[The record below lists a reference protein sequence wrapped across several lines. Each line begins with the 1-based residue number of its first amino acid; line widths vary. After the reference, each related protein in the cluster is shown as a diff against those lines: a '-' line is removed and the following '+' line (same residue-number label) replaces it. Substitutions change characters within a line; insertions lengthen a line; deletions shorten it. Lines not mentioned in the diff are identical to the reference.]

1 MRVVTPISLSP
12 TLPADQ
18 NRLTSTPVAGTGV
31 RNQDAELLFRAK
43 PISEIRNV
51 EAATR
56 KQIQDKSEELRQL
69 VGNRY
74 RDLIDSAD
82 SVVLMKFSCE
92 SISANIAVIHQGILH
107 SLSSTVAD
115 SPKSV
120 VSSDPAKARIYGIAC
135 RVKYL
140 VDTPENIWGCL
151 DESMFLE
158 SSARYARAKHVHHSL
173 HRNKN
178 YERVLSKF
186 PLLQHQWQIV
196 ESFKFQISQ
205 KSRERLLDQALGLG
219 IKAYADALAA
229 VAVIDELDPKQVL
242 TLFLDSRKTCISQ
255 KLNACS
261 NANAASSDVIL
272 VYCEA
277 LKIIQVTVGQVGE
290 LFLQVLNDMPLFY
303 KTVLGSPP
311 ASQLFGGIP
320 NPDEEVRLWS
330 SFRDDLE
337 SQMVMLDRDFVL
349 KACSDWLRNCGKEIM
364 NKINGK
370 YLIDVISSGKE
381 LASAET
387 LIRET
392 MENKQVLEGSLEWLK
407 SVFGSEIEFPWKRTR
422 ELVLGGDSDLWNEI
436 FEDAFVRRMKEIIDK
451 GFDDLSGLVDV
462 VTSVR
467 AISGT
472 PGEQISFQA
481 YLNRSL
487 NGGGVWFMEPNGKKL
502 TIISGAKS
510 QQPEENDVRS
520 CLNSYFG
527 DEVSRIRDAV
537 DSCCGTVLKDL
548 LSFLESPKASLR
560 LKDLAPY
567 LQNKCYQSISAIL
580 MELKS
585 ELDALSANLQNKNPK
600 DESVSSP
607 AILVERSIFIG
618 RLLFAFQKHSR
629 HIPLVLGSP
638 RLWVSETR
646 WAGSLK
652 TPTLVRYSTP
662 HVDSPTSDGHG
673 NTVFGSPRR
682 QSSLASAALFGVDDH
697 SSPQLEELSKTTQ
710 DLCIRAYY
718 MWIAWVS
725 DELSVILSQNLK
737 QDDALLATT
746 TLRGWEET
754 VVKQDQSNEGE
765 SEMKI
770 LLPSMP
776 SLYITSFLF
785 QACEEIQR
793 VGGHVLDKPILKN
806 FASRLLDKMIHIY
819 GNFLSSQETQGSPV
833 SEKGVLQ
840 VLLDLRF
847 ASDILSGGDYSAN
860 EESLKMPKVK
870 HPFRRKQDVQLN
882 KSVPEERVNGLIS
895 SFAQRLDPIDW
906 LTYEPYLWEN
916 ERQSYLRHAVLL
928 GFFVQLNRM
937 YTDTPQK
944 LPTNSESNIMRCSAV
959 PRFKYLPISA
969 PALSSRGTAKASIS
983 ASSDDVSSR
992 SPWKSY
998 TNDELSRKVDI
1009 DENSS
1014 SGITS
1019 PFLKSFMQ
1027 VGSKFGESTLKLGSI
1042 LTDGQVGRFG
1052 DILPVQAS
1060 GFHSFFTA
1068 ARSE

>member
-1 MRVVTPISLSP
+1 MRVVTPNSQSP

-18 NRLTSTPVAGTGV
+18 NRLTSTPIAGTGV
-31 RNQDAELLFRAK
+31 RNQDAELLFRTK

-56 KQIQDKSEELRQL
+56 KHIQDKSEELRQL

-82 SVVLMKFSCE
+82 SIVLMKSSCE
-92 SISANIAVIHQGILH
+92 SISANIAAIHHGILH

-120 VSSDPAKARIYGIAC
+120 GSSDPAKARIYGIAC

-173 HRNKN
+173 NRNKD
-178 YERVLSKF
+178 YKSVLSKF
-186 PLLQHQWQIV
+186 PLLQHQWQMV

-205 KSRERLLDQALGLG
+205 KSRERLLDQTLGLG

-242 TLFLDSRKTCISQ
+242 TLFLDSRKLCISQ

-261 NANAASSDVIL
+261 NVNATSSDVIL

-277 LKIIQVTVGQVGE
+277 LKIIQVTVGQVGQ
-290 LFLQVLNDMPLFY
+290 LFLHVLNDMPLFY

-320 NPDEEVRLWS
+320 NPDEEVRLWN

-337 SQMVMLDRDFVL
+337 SQMVMLGRDFVS
-349 KACSDWLRNCGKEIM
+349 KACYDWFRNCGKEIM
-364 NKINGK
+364 NMINGK

-381 LASAET
+381 LASAEA

-407 SVFGSEIEFPWKRTR
+407 SVFGSEIELPWKRTR
-422 ELVLGGDSDLWNEI
+422 ELVLGGDSDLWDEI
-436 FEDAFVRRMKEIIDK
+436 FEDAFVRRMKAIIDK
-451 GFDDLSGLVDV
+451 GFDELSGLVDV
-462 VTSVR
+462 VASAR

-472 PGEQISFQA
+472 PGEQISFQS

-487 NGGGVWFMEPNGKKL
+487 NGGVTAIP
-502 TIISGAKS
+502 GAKS
-510 QQPEENDVRS
+510 QQPEENDFRS
-520 CLNSYFG
+520 CLNAYFG
-527 DEVSRIRDAV
+527 DEVSGIRDAV
-537 DSCCGTVLKDL
+537 DSCCETVLKDL

-567 LQNKCYQSISAIL
+567 LQNKCYQSMSAIL

-600 DESVSSP
+600 DESVPSL

-629 HIPLVLGSP
+629 HIPVILGSP
-638 RLWVSETR
+638 RSWVSETR
-646 WAGSLK
+646 GAGSLK
-652 TPTLVRYSTP
+652 TPTLLRCSMPPV
-662 HVDSPTSDGHG
+662 SPTSDGPG
-673 NTVFGSPRR
+673 NTMFDSPRR
-682 QSSLASAALFGVDDH
+682 QSSLASAALFGVDDS
-697 SSPQLEELSKTTQ
+697 SSPQLEELT
-710 DLCIRAYY
+710 YN
-718 MWIAWVS
+718 MWISWVS

-737 QDDALLATT
+737 QDDALFATT
-746 TLRGWEET
+746 NVIGWEET

-770 LLPSMP
+770 LLPFMP

-819 GNFLSSQETQGSPV
+819 GDFLSSQEAQGSRV

-847 ASDILSGGDYSAN
+847 ASDVLSGGDYSAN

-882 KSVPEERVNGLIS
+882 KSVSEERVNRLIS
-895 SFAQRLDPIDW
+895 SFVQRLDPIDW
-906 LTYEPYLWEN
+906 LIYEPYLWEN

-937 YTDTPQK
+937 YTDTAQK

-969 PALSSRGTAKASIS
+969 PALSSRATAKASIS
-983 ASSDDVSSR
+983 ASIDDVSSR
-992 SPWKSY
+992 SPWKSF
-998 TNDELSRKVDI
+998 TNDELSRKVNI
-1009 DENSS
+1009 DESSS

>member
-1 MRVVTPISLSP
+1 MRVVTVTPTSPSPSP
-12 TLPADQ
+12 TLPG
-18 NRLTSTPVAGTGV
+18 LTSTPIGV
-31 RNQDAELLFRAK
+31 RNQDTELLFRTK
-43 PISEIRNV
+43 PITEIRNV
-51 EAATR
+51 EATTR

-82 SVVLMKFSCE
+82 SIVLMKSSCE
-92 SISANIAVIHQGILH
+92 SISSNISAIHHGILH
-107 SLSSTVAD
+107 SLSSTVTD
-115 SPKSV
+115 SPKSIT
-120 VSSDPAKARIYGIAC
+120 SFNPAKARIYGIAC

-173 HRNKN
+173 NKN
-178 YERVLSKF
+178 KEYKSVLSKF
-186 PLLQHQWQIV
+186 PLLQHQWKIV
-196 ESFKFQISQ
+196 ASFKFQISQ
-205 KSRERLLDQALGLG
+205 RSRERLLDQALGLG

-242 TLFLDSRKTCISQ
+242 TLFLDSRKSCISQ

-261 NANAASSDVIL
+261 NVNATSSDVIL

-320 NPDEEVRLWS
+320 NPDEEVRLWN

-337 SQMVMLDRDFVL
+337 SQMVMLDRDFVS

-370 YLIDVISSGKE
+370 YLIDVISCGKE

-407 SVFGSEIEFPWKRTR
+407 SVFGSEIELPWKRTR
-422 ELVLGGDSDLWNEI
+422 ELVLGSDSDLWDEI
-436 FEDAFVRRMKEIIDK
+436 FEDAFVRRMKAIIDK
-451 GFDDLSGLVDV
+451 GFDELSGLVDV
-462 VTSVR
+462 VASAR

-487 NGGGVWFMEPNGKKL
+487 NGGGVWFMEPNGKKV
-502 TIISGAKS
+502 TVIPGAKS
-510 QQPEENDVRS
+510 QQPEENDFRS
-520 CLNSYFG
+520 CLNAYFG

-537 DSCCGTVLKDL
+537 DTCCESVLKDL

-567 LQNKCYQSISAIL
+567 LQNKCYQSMSAIL

-585 ELDALSANLQNKNPK
+585 ELDALSANLQNKNLK
-600 DESVSSP
+600 DESVPSP
-607 AILVERSIFIG
+607 AILVERSLFIG

-629 HIPLVLGSP
+629 HIPVILGSP
-638 RLWVSETR
+638 RSWVSETR
-646 WAGSLK
+646 GAGSLK
-652 TPTLVRYSTP
+652 TPTLVRYSMP
-662 HVDSPTSDGHG
+662 PINSPTSDGPG
-673 NTVFGSPRR
+673 NTMFDSPRR
-682 QSSLASAALFGVDDH
+682 QSSLASAAMFGVDDS
-697 SSPQLEELSKTTQ
+697 SSPQLEELSKMTQ
-710 DLCIRAYY
+710 DLCIRAYN
-718 MWIAWVS
+718 MWISWVS

-819 GNFLSSQETQGSPV
+819 GDFLSSQETQVSRV

-847 ASDILSGGDYSAN
+847 ASDILSGGDSTAN

-870 HPFRRKQDVQLN
+870 HSFRRKQDVQLN
-882 KSVPEERVNGLIS
+882 KSVSKERVSGLIS

-937 YTDTPQK
+937 YTDTAQK

-969 PALSSRGTAKASIS
+969 PALSSRGTTKASIS
-983 ASSDDVSSR
+983 ASIDDVSSR
-992 SPWKSY
+992 SPWKSF

-1014 SGITS
+1014 SGITA

-1060 GFHSFFTA
+1060 GFHSFFSA

>member
-1 MRVVTPISLSP
+1 MRVVTPTSQS
-12 TLPADQ
+12 PADQ
-18 NRLTSTPVAGTGV
+18 NRLSSTPVA
-31 RNQDAELLFRAK
+31 RNQDAELLFRTK
-43 PISEIRNV
+43 PIAEIRNV

-82 SVVLMKFSCE
+82 SIVLMKSSCE
-92 SISANIAVIHQGILH
+92 SISANIAAIHHGILH
-107 SLSSTVAD
+107 SLSSTVAAG
-115 SPKSV
+115 SPKSIA
-120 VSSDPAKARIYGIAC
+120 SSDPAKARIYGIAC

-173 HRNKN
+173 NENKDHKS
-178 YERVLSKF
+178 VLSKF
-186 PLLQHQWQIV
+186 PLLQHQWQVV

-205 KSRERLLDQALGLG
+205 RSRERLLDQELGLG

-242 TLFLDSRKTCISQ
+242 TLFLDSRKSCISQ

-261 NANAASSDVIL
+261 NVNATSSDVIL

-320 NPDEEVRLWS
+320 NPDEEVRLWN

-337 SQMVMLDRDFVL
+337 SQMVMLDRDFVS
-349 KACSDWLRNCGKEIM
+349 KVCSDWLRNCAKDIV

-370 YLIDVISSGKE
+370 YLIGVISSGKD
-381 LASAET
+381 LAFAET

-407 SVFGSEIEFPWKRTR
+407 SVFGSEIELPWKRIH
-422 ELVLGGDSDLWNEI
+422 ELVLGGDSDLWDEI
-436 FEDAFVRRMKEIIDK
+436 FEVAFVRRMKAIIDK
-451 GFDDLSGLVDV
+451 GFDELSGLVDV
-462 VTSVR
+462 VVSVGV
-467 AISGT
+467 ISGT
-472 PGEQISFQA
+472 PGEQVNFQA

-487 NGGGVWFMEPNGKKL
+487 NGGGVWFMEPNGKKV
-502 TIISGAKS
+502 TAIPGAKS
-510 QQPEENDVRS
+510 QQPEENDFRS
-520 CLNSYFG
+520 CLTAYFG

-537 DSCCGTVLKDL
+537 DSCCESVLKDL

-560 LKDLAPY
+560 LKDMAPY
-567 LQNKCYQSISAIL
+567 LQNKCYLSMSAIL

-600 DESVSSP
+600 DESVPSP
-607 AILVERSIFIG
+607 AILVERSLFIG

-629 HIPLVLGSP
+629 HIPVILGSP
-638 RLWVSETR
+638 RSWVSETR
-646 WAGSLK
+646 GAGSLR
-652 TPTLVRYSTP
+652 TPVLQRYSMP
-662 HVDSPTSDGHG
+662 PIDSPTSEGPGKTMFD
-673 NTVFGSPRR
+673 SPRR
-682 QSSLASAALFGVDDH
+682 QSSMASAALFGVDDS
-697 SSPQLEELSKTTQ
+697 SSPQLEELSKMTQ
-710 DLCIRAYY
+710 DLCIRAYN
-718 MWIAWVS
+718 MWISWVS

-737 QDDALLATT
+737 QDDALFVTT
-746 TLRGWEET
+746 ALRGWEET
-754 VVKQDQSNEGE
+754 IVKQDQLNEGQ

-806 FASRLLDKMIHIY
+806 FASRLLDKVIHIY
-819 GNFLSSQETQGSPV
+819 GDFLSSQETQGSLI

-847 ASDILSGGDYSAN
+847 ASDILSGGDSNAN
-860 EESLKMPKVK
+860 EESLKMLKMK
-870 HPFRRKQDVQLN
+870 HPFRRKHDVQLS
-882 KSVPEERVNGLIS
+882 KSVTEERVNGLIS

-937 YTDTPQK
+937 YTDTAQK
-944 LPTNSESNIMRCSAV
+944 LPTNSESNILRCSTV

-969 PALSSRGTAKASIS
+969 PALSSRGTTKASIS
-983 ASSDDVSSR
+983 ASIDDVSSR
-992 SPWKSY
+992 SPWKGY

-1009 DENSS
+1009 DENST
-1014 SGITS
+1014 SGITA

-1052 DILPVQAS
+1052 DILPVQAA
-1060 GFHSFFTA
+1060 GLHSFFTA